1 MTYRSSHPELFYE
14 KHNEDSE
21 KVSGKQLHRSFFLM
35 KCQTGGLQPYLKRD
49 FGANVFPVNVEEF
62 SK

>member
-1 MTYRSSHPELFYE
+1 MKNIIKILKKSQVNNCTEA
-14 KHNEDSE
+14 
-21 KVSGKQLHRSFFLM
+21 FFLM